1 MHIMFMP
8 WRISHENVFYR
19 ACVLRR
25 DDIARGIVSNVSIP
39 IARMS
44 HVCRELVW
52 KKKISIL
59 RDTYMCVANRMR
71 IRKGA
76 SARGGMRTRKRAQFS
91 VLLTRF
97 VHAARYIAV
106 VAAAAFSQLR
116 KTYAQGSPRGHDEFI
131 RKKGIK
137 RAAPYKF
144 PGSFSPVV
152 FSLTLK
158 RFIAGAKAT

>member
-1 MHIMFMP
+1 MCPSTGRYRTRNCEQRLDTH
-8 WRISHENVFYR
+8 RANVARLSR
-19 ACVLRR
+19 ACV
-25 DDIARGIVSNVSIP
+25 
-39 IARMS
+39 
-44 HVCRELVW
+44 E
-52 KKKISIL
+52 KKISIL